1 MLKYFKITVWQM
13 NLVIHDSPFR
23 PSHFGR
29 QTQEFYTC
37 SLLSCQPWLVGIKV
51 DNSKENRHKILEFI
65 FQNGMVQ
72 QVNQVCLDRIWP
84 LKKKQSQIWKSD
96 FLHFQQADRQSS
108 AQPNRLIW
116 SWRTRTWAQ
125 LASSTSGIW
134 ELTENIPTYV
144 HGLSF
149 CDLMKAWGGYI

>member
-1 MLKYFKITVWQM
+1 M
-13 NLVIHDSPFR
+13 NLKNSEQSVQYCSVIRQKTPFRKMSILWWPHDSPVR

-29 QTQEFYTC
+29 RTQEFYTC

-84 LKKKQSQIWKSD
+84 LKKKQSQICKSD

-108 AQPNRLIW
+108 AQLKRLI
-116 SWRTRTWAQ
+116 
-125 LASSTSGIW
+125 
-134 ELTENIPTYV
+134 
-144 HGLSF
+144 
-149 CDLMKAWGGYI
+149 